1 LAALLLVALAGIVSG
16 ATAQPGKADFYQG
29 VALYAEA
36 MSLIHDGY
44 VDELSWTKMVQD
56 GIRGALQG
64 LDGDSAVREPSPSA
78 DRARSVPARAGDVGL
93 ALTRR
98 DGGLTVIAARDG
110 MPARVAGIR
119 SGDRILTL
127 DGEAV
132 GTMGPDAAARRLR
145 GQPGSQ
151 VKLTVIRSGWAEP
164 KPFELTRVNPPP
176 TAPSD
181 RPLRDGI
188 LYVRLPRLD
197 AATAGD
203 LAHLLAAASADQ
215 ATGLVLDLRDT
226 VGGRIE
232 AVPAIASLF
241 LDPGCVIARVESRAS
256 GSPQALTTTTGAIR
270 WKRPLAILVS
280 RGTASA
286 AEVLAGAMQD
296 TRRAVIVGSR
306 TFGDAATQSAIPLS
320 DGSTLS
326 LTTARYLTPERHPI
340 TGHGIAPD
348 VAGTAPSPGA
358 AAGTD
363 PELELA
369 FEVMKAAGILER
381 GARGGDASAPI
392 AATLGR
398 CEAAT

>member
-1 LAALLLVALAGIVSG
+1 LAALLVVALAGIVGG
-16 ATAQPGKADFYQG
+16 ATAQPGKADSYQA

-36 MSLIHDGY
+36 MSLIHDRY
-44 VDELSWTKMVQD
+44 VDELSWTKMVRD
-56 GIRGALQG
+56 GIRGAIHG
-64 LDGDSAVREPSPSA
+64 LDGDSAVREPSSSA

-110 MPARVAGIR
+110 MPAQVAGIR

-164 KPFELTRVNPPP
+164 KPFALTRVNPPA

-197 AATAGD
+197 AAAAGD
-203 LAHLLAAASADQ
+203 LTHLLAATSADQ

-256 GSPQALTTTTGAIR
+256 GLPQALTTTTGAIR

-296 TRRAVIVGSR
+296 TRRAVIVGSQ
-306 TFGDAATQSAIPLS
+306 TFGDASTQSAIPLS

-326 LTTARYLTPERHPI
+326 LTTARYLTPERHRI

-348 VAGTAPSPGA
+348 VVGTAPSPGA

-369 FEVMKAAGILER
+369 FEVVKAAGILER

-392 AATLGR
+392 EATLGR
-398 CEAAT
+398 CEAAA